1 MRKEMNIRN
10 QKWVVKGGHL
20 GMSNF
25 SKVCYTWYMEFQCL
39 LFSESDFFFWF
50 ENVMLAAHVV
60 KSRCQKQITC
70 N

>member
-1 MRKEMNIRN
+1 M
-10 QKWVVKGGHL
+10 KGGNL

-25 SKVCYTWYMEFQCL
+25 SKVCYTCSSLVIEFQCL
-39 LFSESDFFFWF
+39 LFSESDFFWF

>member
-1 MRKEMNIRN
+1 MGVERRIS
-10 QKWVVKGGHL
+10 WY
-20 GMSNF
+20 MSNF
-25 SKVCYTWYMEFQCL
+25 SKVCYTCSSLYIELQCL